1 MASAFKV
8 FSQQSSFPFWKEYSR
23 KNTPNLPIAI
33 RQSATFCE
41 HRKNKS
47 RRRQGAKAPNQR
59 EKIKTQTYDAEIRF
73 IRLHSQTQDAQGNLR
88 AAGHHKKGARLQ
100 GRQEYATRWAA
111 REMARAIRHNDLSD
125 TIIVCIP
132 ASCKRT
138 NDRRYKQFMK
148 ELCELTGAINGF
160 DLVQPMGKR
169 RKAHIDHVHEIADG
183 ASECI
188 HINDNALKGKKVLVV
203 DDIVT
208 TGKTANSFIDMLQSA
223 GADVRGALFL
233 SKTKSYRKNH

>member
-1 MASAFKV
+1 MLKYALFDYIPK
-8 FSQQSSFPFWKEYSR
+8 R
-23 KNTPNLPIAI
+23 KM
-33 RQSATFCE
+33 RRATFE
-41 HRKNKS
+41 QQDTTRKVLDFKAGKS
-47 RRRQGAKAPNQR
+47 
-59 EKIKTQTYDAEIRF
+59 
-73 IRLHSQTQDAQGNLR
+73 
-88 AAGHHKKGARLQ
+88 
-100 GRQEYATRWAA
+100 YATSWAA
-111 REMARAIRHNDLSD
+111 RQMARVIRHNDLSD

-138 NDRRYKQFMK
+138 NDRRYKQFMR

-188 HINDNALKGKKVLVV
+188 HFNDNALRGKKVLVV

-208 TGKTANSFIDMLQSA
+208 TGKTANAFIDMLQSA

>member
-1 MASAFKV
+1 MLKYALFDYIPK
-8 FSQQSSFPFWKEYSR
+8 R
-23 KNTPNLPIAI
+23 KM
-33 RQSATFCE
+33 RKATFE
-41 HRKNKS
+41 QQDTT
-47 RRRQGAKAPNQR
+47 RRVLDFKAG
-59 EKIKTQTYDAEIRF
+59 KD
-73 IRLHSQTQDAQGNLR
+73 
-88 AAGHHKKGARLQ
+88 
-100 GRQEYATRWAA
+100 YATRWAA

-132 ASCKRT
+132 ASCRRT
-138 NDRRYKQFMK
+138 NIRRYKQFME

-160 DLVQPMGKR
+160 DLVQPTGKR

-188 HINDNALKGKKVLVV
+188 HINDNELREKKVLVV

-208 TGKTANSFIDMLQSA
+208 TGKTANAFIDMLQTA

-233 SKTKSYRKNH
+233 AKTKNYRRNH

>member
-1 MASAFKV
+1 M
-8 FSQQSSFPFWKEYSR
+8 R
-23 KNTPNLPIAI
+23 
-33 RQSATFCE
+33 
-41 HRKNKS
+41 
-47 RRRQGAKAPNQR
+47 
-59 EKIKTQTYDAEIRF
+59 
-73 IRLHSQTQDAQGNLR
+73 
-88 AAGHHKKGARLQ
+88 
-100 GRQEYATRWAA
+100 
-111 REMARAIRHNDLSD
+111 
-125 TIIVCIP
+125 
-132 ASCKRT
+132 
-138 NDRRYKQFMK
+138 

-188 HINDNALKGKKVLVV
+188 HFNDNALRGKKVLVV

-208 TGKTANSFIDMLQSA
+208 TGKTANAFIDMLQSA

>member
-8 FSQQSSFPFWKEYSR
+8 FFQQSSFPFWKEYSR

-33 RQSATFCE
+33 RQSATFLSIVKTSPADGKE
-41 HRKNKS
+41 QKLQTKGKKLELRYKMLKYALFDYIPKRKMRRATFEQQDTTRKVLDFKAGKS
-47 RRRQGAKAPNQR
+47 
-59 EKIKTQTYDAEIRF
+59 
-73 IRLHSQTQDAQGNLR
+73 
-88 AAGHHKKGARLQ
+88 
-100 GRQEYATRWAA
+100 YATSWAA
-111 REMARAIRHNDLSD
+111 RQMARAIRHNDLSD

-138 NDRRYKQFMK
+138 NDRRYKQFMR

-188 HINDNALKGKKVLVV
+188 HFNDNALRGKKVLVV

-208 TGKTANSFIDMLQSA
+208 TGKTANTFIDMLQSA

>member
-1 MASAFKV
+1 MLKIALLDYVPQRYIRKANFETQETDRFLLGFKAGQRFATHWATKLV
-8 FSQQSSFPFWKEYSR
+8 SKALSQ
-23 KNTPNLPIAI
+23 
-33 RQSATFCE
+33 
-41 HRKNKS
+41 
-47 RRRQGAKAPNQR
+47 
-59 EKIKTQTYDAEIRF
+59 
-73 IRLHSQTQDAQGNLR
+73 
-88 AAGHHKKGARLQ
+88 
-100 GRQEYATRWAA
+100 
-111 REMARAIRHNDLSD
+111 MDLTN

-208 TGKTANSFIDMLQSA
+208 TGKTANSIIDMLQSA

-233 SKTKSYRKNH
+233 SRTKSYRKNH